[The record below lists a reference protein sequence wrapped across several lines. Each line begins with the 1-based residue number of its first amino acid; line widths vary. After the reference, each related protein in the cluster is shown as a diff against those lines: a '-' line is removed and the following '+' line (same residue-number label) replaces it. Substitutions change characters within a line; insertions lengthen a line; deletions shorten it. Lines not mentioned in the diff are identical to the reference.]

1 MKALVIEQ
9 FGNPNTFKE
18 INLPIPE
25 VLPHHVL
32 IRVAATS
39 VNPVDCKI
47 RQGVVADIAP
57 IFPAVLHG
65 DVAGTIAAV
74 GAGVDQFNVGDEV
87 YGCAG
92 GVKGLGG
99 ALAEYMLADAHLV
112 AHKPES
118 LTMAEAAALPL
129 VTITAW
135 EGLVDRAKVQPGQ
148 KVLVYGATGGVGH
161 IGVQLAKWAGA
172 KVYALVSSDE
182 KAAIAHRL
190 GADITINYRQQ
201 PVEEF
206 VAEHTDGQGFDVVFD
221 TVGNNNLQNAFK
233 AAKLN
238 GTVVSIVSLS
248 QQDLTLLHAKGLTL
262 HLVFMLIPMLFGV
275 GRAHHGEIL
284 SKLAQLVD
292 EGKIRPLVDSKS
304 FNLTEVAAAHERA
317 ESGQAIGKVV
327 LTQLTPH
334 GRNTRLSGIR

>member
-1 MKALVIEQ
+1 MKAIIIEQ
-9 FGNPNTFKE
+9 FGNSETFKE
-18 INLPIPE
+18 ADLVIPD

-32 IRVAATS
+32 IQVAATS

-47 RQGVVADIAP
+47 RQGTVADISP
-57 IFPAVLHG
+57 SFPAVLHG

-74 GAGVDQFNVGDEV
+74 GAGVGQFNVGDEV
-87 YGCAG
+87 YACAG
-92 GVKGLGG
+92 GVKGMSG
-99 ALAEYMLADAHLV
+99 ALAEYMLADVRLV
-112 AHKPES
+112 AHKPKS

-129 VTITAW
+129 VSITAW
-135 EGLVDRAKVQPGQ
+135 EGLIDRAKVQSGQ

-182 KAAIAHRL
+182 KAAIAHQL

-201 PVEEF
+201 SVEEF

-221 TVGNNNLQNAFK
+221 TVGNDNLQNAFK

-238 GTVVSIVSLS
+238 GTAVSIVSLS

-262 HLVFMLIPMLFGV
+262 HLVFMLIPMLFGT
-275 GRAHHGEIL
+275 GLARHGEIL

-292 EGKIRPLVDSKS
+292 DGKVRPLLDSKT
-304 FNLTEVAAAHERA
+304 FNMAEVASAHQYA

-327 LTQLTPH
+327 LTQSF
-334 GRNTRLSGIR
+334 NF

>member
-18 INLPIPE
+18 VDLPIPGI
-25 VLPHHVL
+25 LPNHVL

-39 VNPVDCKI
+39 VNPVDFKI
-47 RQGVVADIAP
+47 RQGVVGDIAP
-57 IFPAVLHG
+57 NFPAVLHG
-65 DVAGTIAAV
+65 DVTGAIEAV
-74 GAGVDQFNVGDEV
+74 GEGVDHFKVGDEV

-99 ALAEYMLADAHLV
+99 ALAEYMLADANLV

-129 VTITAW
+129 VSITAW
-135 EGLVDRAKVQPGQ
+135 EGLVDRAKTQPGQ

-172 KVYALVSSDE
+172 TVYALVSSDE
-182 KAAIAHRL
+182 KAVIAHRL
-190 GADITINYRQQ
+190 GADVTINYHQQ

-206 VAEHTDGQGFDVVFD
+206 VTEQTDGQGFDVVFD
-221 TVGNNNLQNAFK
+221 TVGDNNLQNAFK

-238 GTVVSIVSLS
+238 GTVVSTVSLS

-262 HLVFMLIPMLFGV
+262 HLVFMLIPLLFGV

-284 SKLAQLVD
+284 SKLARLVD
-292 EGKIRPLVDSKS
+292 EGKVRPLLDSKT
-304 FNLTEVAAAHERA
+304 FNMTEIASAHKHA
-317 ESGQAIGKVV
+317 ESGQAIGKVA
-327 LTQLTPH
+327 LTQLF
-334 GRNTRLSGIR
+334 NI

>member
-9 FGNPNTFKE
+9 FGDPNTFRE
-18 INLPIPE
+18 TNLPTPE
-25 VLPHHVL
+25 VLPNHVL

-39 VNPVDCKI
+39 VNPVDYKI

-57 IFPAVLHG
+57 SFPAVLHG
-65 DVAGTIAAV
+65 DVAGTIAVV
-74 GAGVDQFNVGDEV
+74 GAGVNQFNAGDEV
-87 YGCAG
+87 YACAG
-92 GVKGLGG
+92 GIKGMGG

-112 AHKPES
+112 AHKPKS

-129 VTITAW
+129 VSITAW
-135 EGLVDRAKVQPGQ
+135 FGLIDRAQVQPGQ

-161 IGVQLAKWAGA
+161 MVVQLAKWAEA
-172 KVYALVSSDE
+172 EVYALVSSDE
-182 KAAIAHRL
+182 KAAIARHL

-206 VAEHTDGQGFDVVFD
+206 VAEHTDGKGFDVVFD
-221 TVGNNNLQNAFK
+221 TVGDDNLQNAFK

-262 HLVFMLIPMLFGV
+262 HLVFMLIPMLFGE

-284 SKLAQLVD
+284 SKLAQIID
-292 EGKIRPLVDSKS
+292 EGKIRPLLDSKTFS
-304 FNLTEVAAAHERA
+304 MTEIASAHQHA

-327 LTQLTPH
+327 LTQSFNL
-334 GRNTRLSGIR
+334 

>member
-9 FGNPNTFKE
+9 FGNPSTFKE
-18 INLPIPE
+18 TDLATPD

-32 IRVAATS
+32 IQVAATS

-47 RQGVVADIAP
+47 RQGIAADIAP
-57 IFPAVLHG
+57 SFPAVLHG

-74 GAGVDQFNVGDEV
+74 GAGVDRFSIGDEV

-92 GVKGLGG
+92 GVKGMGG

-129 VTITAW
+129 VSITAW
-135 EGLVDRAKVQPGQ
+135 EGLVERANVQPGQ

-161 IGVQLAKWAGA
+161 VGVQLAKWAGA
-172 KVYALVSSDE
+172 EVYALVSSDE

-190 GADITINYRQQ
+190 GADVTINYCHQ

-206 VAEHTDGQGFDVVFD
+206 VAEHTNGQGFDVVFD
-221 TVGNNNLQNAFK
+221 TVGNDNLQNAFK

-248 QQDLTLLHAKGLTL
+248 QQDLTLLHVKGLTL
-262 HLVFMLIPMLFGV
+262 HLVFMLIPMLFNV
-275 GRAHHGEIL
+275 DRARHGEIL
-284 SKLAQLVD
+284 SKLAQIVD
-292 EGKIRPLVDSKS
+292 QGKIRPLLDSKTFS
-304 FNLTEVAAAHERA
+304 MAEIASAHQHA

-327 LTQLTPH
+327 LTQSFNL
-334 GRNTRLSGIR
+334 

>member
-18 INLPIPE
+18 ANLPIPE
-25 VLPHHVL
+25 ILPHHVL

-47 RQGVVADIAP
+47 RQGIVGDIAP
-57 IFPAVLHG
+57 DFPAVLHG

-74 GAGVDQFNVGDEV
+74 GAGVDRFNIGDEV
-87 YGCAG
+87 YACAG

-129 VTITAW
+129 VSITAW
-135 EGLVDRAKVQPGQ
+135 EGLIDRAKVQPGQ

-172 KVYALVSSDE
+172 TVYALVSNDE

-190 GADITINYRQQ
+190 GADITINYRHQ

-206 VAEHTDGQGFDVVFD
+206 VAEQTDDQGFDVVFD
-221 TVGNNNLQNAFK
+221 TVGNDNLQNAFK

-284 SKLAQLVD
+284 SKLAQIVD
-292 EGKIRPLVDSKS
+292 EGKIRPLLDSKIFS
-304 FNLTEVAAAHERA
+304 MSEIASAHQHA

-327 LTQLTPH
+327 LTQSLM
-334 GRNTRLSGIR
+334 